1 MGKRI
6 IYKSGIRMKDEF
18 DELLTIGEA
27 AAVVGV
33 HPSTIRRRIEKGT
46 LTAFRVGPRLIR
58 VRRSD
63 LERLFKSIETK
74 SGY

>member
-1 MGKRI
+1 MQKRI

-18 DELLTIGEA
+18 DELLSIREA

-33 HPSTIRRRIEKGT
+33 HPSTIRRRIEKGK
-46 LTAFRVGPRLIR
+46 LIAFHVGPRRLLR

-63 LERLFKSIETK
+63 LERLFSKPESA
-74 SGY
+74 

>member
-1 MGKRI
+1 MEKRI

-33 HPSTIRRRIEKGT
+33 HPSTIRRRIEKGK

-63 LERLFKSIETK
+63 LERLFKEPES
-74 SGY
+74 S

>member
-6 IYKSGIRMKDEF
+6 VYKSGIRMKDEF

-27 AAVVGV
+27 AEVVGV
-33 HPSTIRRRIEKGT
+33 HPSTIRRRIEKGK
-46 LTAFRVGPRLIR
+46 LIAFRVGPRLIR

-63 LERLFKSIETK
+63 LERLFKSIETE
-74 SGY
+74 SG